1 MKTEEQEKI
10 IKAVFDVANN
20 ACDILSKNYK
30 TLLEITPQK
39 AMLINEMVTK
49 NFSLYSSQMSDKR
62 AKLMKFE
69 IIEFWRTATP
79 FKIVSQ
85 TMILEKFAEVW
96 RGLKKSKKFHFQI
109 DFPIFRMLLA
119 NRVNRYIGEIKLI
132 EFCHLDENI
141 QTFEYDETK
150 LKSYLVAQM
159 VKNQKRE
166 TNNENN
172 NVKNEI
178 EK

>member
-1 MKTEEQEKI
+1 MKIEEQEKI
-10 IKAVFDVANN
+10 IIAVLDVAKM
-20 ACDILSKNYK
+20 ACDLLNENYK

-39 AMLINEMVTK
+39 AMLVNEMVTK

-69 IIEFWRTATP
+69 IVEFWRTATP

-119 NRVNRYIGEIKLI
+119 NRVNAYIGEIKLI
-132 EFCHLDENI
+132 EFCHLDENT

-150 LKSYLVAQM
+150 LKSYVVAQM
-159 VKNQKRE
+159 IKRLKRVK
-166 TNNENN
+166 NNENN
-172 NVKNEI
+172 NV
-178 EK
+178 

>member
-1 MKTEEQEKI
+1 MKKEEQEKI
-10 IKAVFDVANN
+10 IKAVLDVAKM
-20 ACDILSKNYK
+20 ACDILSENYK
-30 TLLEITPQK
+30 TLIEITPQK
-39 AMLINEMVTK
+39 AMLVNEMVTK
-49 NFSLYSSQMSDKR
+49 NFSLYSNQMSDKR
-62 AKLMKFE
+62 AILMKFQ
-69 IIEFWRTATP
+69 IVEFWRTATP

-109 DFPIFRMLLA
+109 DFPIFRILLA

-132 EFCHLDENI
+132 EFCHLDENT

-150 LKSYLVAQM
+150 LKSYVVAQM
-159 VKNQKRE
+159 IKSLKRE
-166 TNNENN
+166 KNNENN
-172 NVKNEI
+172 DLKTQI